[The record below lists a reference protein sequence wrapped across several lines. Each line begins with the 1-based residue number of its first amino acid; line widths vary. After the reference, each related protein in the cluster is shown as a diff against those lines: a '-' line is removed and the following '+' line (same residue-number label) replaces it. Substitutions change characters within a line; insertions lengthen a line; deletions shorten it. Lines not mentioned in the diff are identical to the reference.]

1 LQTDLHTRPRILLLI
16 PHLGGGGAEHVTQL
30 LACGLSQKKYE
41 LHLGLATS
49 LETGPVNETESGATN
64 LSAGVEIHRLGARRV
79 RGSALRLVR
88 LVRRLQPDLIL
99 SGMAHLNFLVLLL
112 RPFLGSNVR
121 ILVRQNSTVS
131 SALTSGELPRPTRL
145 FYRLLYPRA
154 DRIICQSQAMAEDL
168 VQELGLKTERMTV
181 LPNPVEVDA
190 IRARVSAFAAQGNTA
205 VWTGP
210 GPHLLT
216 VGRLAAVKGFDLL
229 LEALP
234 AVRNEFPGADLT
246 IVGQGEEQKTLEAQA
261 RGLDL
266 ASAVRFTG
274 QVAQPEAYF
283 PGAAL
288 FVLSSRHEGLPNAL
302 LEAAAAGLPIIALPS
317 SQGLTDLLRNQPGA
331 WLAPEISSAALAAS
345 LLSALRTLAP
355 GERFTHS
362 FIDAFRI
369 ERSIQA
375 YEDLIDSVLKDAA
388 AREVRR

>member
-1 LQTDLHTRPRILLLI
+1 MQTDLHTRPRILLLI

-30 LACGLSQKKYE
+30 LACGLSLEKYE
-41 LHLGLATS
+41 LHLGLATNQ
-49 LETGPVNETESGATN
+49 EAGPTHGTEFCAAEISPE
-64 LSAGVEIHRLGARRV
+64 VEIHRLGARRV

-145 FYRLLYPRA
+145 FYWLLYPRA
-154 DRIICQSQAMAEDL
+154 DLIICQTRAMADDL
-168 VQELGLKTERMTV
+168 TRTLDLKSVRLAV

-190 IRARVSAFAAQGNTA
+190 IRTRVSASAAQGNTA
-205 VWTGP
+205 VWIGP
-210 GPHLLT
+210 GPHLLA

-229 LEALP
+229 LEALA
-234 AVRNEFPGADLT
+234 AVRVEFPSADLT
-246 IVGQGEEQKTLEAQA
+246 IVGQGEERKTLEAQA

-302 LEAAAAGLPIIALPS
+302 SRLRRRGCPS
-317 SQGLTDLLRNQPGA
+317 SRCRPPT
-331 WLAPEISSAALAAS
+331 
-345 LLSALRTLAP
+345 
-355 GERFTHS
+355 
-362 FIDAFRI
+362 
-369 ERSIQA
+369 
-375 YEDLIDSVLKDAA
+375 V
-388 AREVRR
+388 